1 MKILNVSISDI
12 GSGAPQATYRLHKAL
27 LVAGVESQMLVQF
40 KISDDFTVIGPIT
53 KIQKMIAR
61 LRIHLDPLPVYLYK
75 HRKKQLFS
83 PSWLPFSTI
92 VNRINTIS
100 PDLVHLH
107 WINGG
112 MMRIEDM
119 VKIKAPIVWSLHD
132 NWGFTGGCHV
142 MLECEKYKVACGA
155 CPRLGSSKENDL
167 SRSVFNRKRKTFSK
181 LKNMTVIGLSNWLAN
196 CAKES
201 SLFKN
206 NHVICLPNPINT
218 KKFAPLDKIEARK
231 LFNLPED
238 KKLVLFGAQSATTD
252 INKGFNKL
260 TEALKNINTQNVE
273 LVVFGSSQ
281 PKQTQNFKQPV
292 NYLGYLYDNHSL
304 RALYSAA
311 DVMVV
316 PSIQEAFGQTAS
328 ESMGCGTPVVAF
340 GATGLLDIVDHRV
353 NGYLAKPFDTNDLA
367 QGIDWVLNAENYSEL
382 CKNAQ
387 DKVLK
392 EFDSKVVANKYIELY
407 EKILTQTQKMFRG

>member
-1 MKILNVSISDI
+1 MKILSVCNSDI
-12 GSGAPQATYRLHKAL
+12 ASGAPQATYRLHKAL
-27 LVAGVESQMLVQF
+27 LDAGTESQMLVQF
-40 KISDDFTVIGPIT
+40 KSSDDFTVIGPIT
-53 KIQKMIAR
+53 RIQKMIGR

-75 HRKKQLFS
+75 DRKKQLFS
-83 PSWLPFSTI
+83 PSWVPFSTI

-112 MMRIEDM
+112 MMRIEDI

-142 MLECEKYKVACGA
+142 MWECEKYKDACGA

-167 SRSVFNRKRKTFSK
+167 SRSIFNRKRKTFSK

-218 KKFAPLDKIEARK
+218 KNFAPLDKIESRK

-273 LVVFGSSQ
+273 LLVFGSSQ

-292 NYLGYLYDNHSL
+292 NYLGYLHDNLSL

-328 ESMGCGTPVVAF
+328 ESMACGTPVVAF

-392 EFDSKVVANKYIELY
+392 EFDSEVVAKKYIALY
-407 EKILTQTQKMFRG
+407 EKILKN